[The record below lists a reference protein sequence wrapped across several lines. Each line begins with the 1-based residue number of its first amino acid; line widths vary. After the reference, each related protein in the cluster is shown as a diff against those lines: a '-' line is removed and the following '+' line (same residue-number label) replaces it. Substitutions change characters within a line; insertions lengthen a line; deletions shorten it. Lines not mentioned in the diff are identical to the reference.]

1 MPVSATVA
9 DIKEIYMR
17 AWRSGVKGITV
28 YRYGSMEG
36 QVLTFMSRP
45 GEAPG
50 PPLGAEPEY
59 AGGCAG
65 HACEF

>member
-1 MPVSATVA
+1 MPASATIA

-17 AWRSGVKGITV
+17 AWRSGVKGTRSIATAQ
-28 YRYGSMEG
+28 EG
-36 QVLTFMSRP
+36 QVLTFMSQP

-50 PPLGAEPEY
+50 PPLRAEPEC